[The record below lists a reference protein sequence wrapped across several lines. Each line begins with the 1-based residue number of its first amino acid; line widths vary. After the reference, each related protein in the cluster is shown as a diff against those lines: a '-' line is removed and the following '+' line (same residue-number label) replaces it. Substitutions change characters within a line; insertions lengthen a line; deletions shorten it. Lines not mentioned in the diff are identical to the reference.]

1 MWKTQAGSRSLF
13 CMTRS
18 RFYFVA
24 AAFSAAGWL
33 ALSPPEQGQADPR
46 DKLMPRKDG
55 QSACFRRDYDAA
67 HLKVH
72 PGQAT
77 QAILISLKYED
88 GNVEGVMVRAM
99 MKRKGGATPYFMMGG
114 CDWAEH
120 KKPGPEAA
128 RILGAARHSRGLVCL
143 MLEAGH
149 SARESGQI
157 VFDFSADAR
166 TGVAVF
172 DPVIAAW
179 RGMDQSKSAPDL
191 TLGREDLVFRLTRAD
206 GQACREM
213 EHGIKF

>member
-1 MWKTQAGSRSLF
+1 
-13 CMTRS
+13 MTRS

-33 ALSPPEQGQADPR
+33 ALSPPE
-46 DKLMPRKDG
+46 
-55 QSACFRRDYDAA
+55 
-67 HLKVH
+67 
-72 PGQAT
+72 
-77 QAILISLKYED
+77 
-88 GNVEGVMVRAM
+88 
-99 MKRKGGATPYFMMGG
+99 
-114 CDWAEH
+114 
-120 KKPGPEAA
+120 
-128 RILGAARHSRGLVCL
+128 
-143 MLEAGH
+143 
-149 SARESGQI
+149 QI